1 MTLIFINGWPNV
13 MRSGSC
19 VLLLLI
25 CLLPLTGWA
34 REEQPVDPELLEF
47 LGTFV
52 TAKGNEIDPLQLR
65 QTGTPG
71 KQPLRSHARQ
81 EPGKVKQ
88 RTVVPG
94 RSAIEEDTYH
104 EN

>member
-1 MTLIFINGWPNV
+1 MA
-13 MRSGSC
+13 
-19 VLLLLI
+19 LI
-25 CLLPLTGWA
+25 CLVPFAGWA
-34 REEQPVDPELLEF
+34 KDEQPVDPELLEF

-65 QTGTPG
+65 QIGTSG
-71 KQPLRSHARQ
+71 KQPVRSPARQ